1 MITEVGLA
9 PAAQFT
15 GANGAPLAQF
25 LAAKTKHRI
34 EEVARRLDGHVIAWI
49 DLTGLLPSNQRIDA
63 ESVLSLNGIAY
74 DPRHDRL
81 FVTGKQWP
89 TVFELKV
96 IQHTRGTSHSPQKP
110 FPIAKR
116 GLESPV
122 STKVSRIWNLMMS
135 FFVSCQLTMDRDD
148 TTIV

>member
-1 MITEVGLA
+1 MTRFGSLFA
-9 PAAQFT
+9 P
-15 GANGAPLAQF
+15 
-25 LAAKTKHRI
+25 
-34 EEVARRLDGHVIAWI
+34 W
-49 DLTGLLPSNQRIDA
+49 
-63 ESVLSLNGIAY
+63 VLSLDGIAY

-81 FVTGKQWP
+81 FVTRKQWP

-96 IQHTRGTSHSPQKP
+96 IQTHSWNVALSAKA

-116 GLESPV
+116 GLASSV

-135 FFVSCQLTMDRDD
+135 CFVSSQLTMDRDD